1 MNPRDSHASR
11 SVSPKRRAA
20 EISLVG
26 GGSAAVFLV
35 LFIGLMIVGRERMLR
50 DPGTFWHIAAGE
62 RMLSEQTILRTDPFS
77 FSQTGQTWLAQQWL
91 GECAMALLHRL
102 GGLDLVFWGGAA
114 MLATLFAGLAHRLH
128 RAGLTAPVAV
138 VLTALAVGASSYHFL
153 LRPHLASLLFM
164 AALVVI
170 LLDVDAGRAHPR
182 RLLWI
187 PALLVVWSNTH
198 GAALGGVASAL
209 IVLFGWFFAPH
220 LPVVR
225 RWVTDPAAP
234 RWIGVAASLSA
245 VAILVTPFGSN
256 LPATWLSLMRSQVV
270 PQMII
275 EHGRPDW
282 TSPEGAMLAALAA
295 AYLALLASVARI
307 ELRVTWLLPL
317 VWLALAMSR
326 VRHGPLFVV
335 TAVLA
340 IGDMADAIRQ
350 SSRAAIFRN
359 RWRFAW
365 RAVSAAPGVVE
376 RAVRA
381 PRSTWG
387 AAIMLV
393 ALSAVLKSAGASV
406 PVIGANWAHVSDRHW
421 PVSAVAAAR
430 RAAARIH
437 RDSGSPSRSH
447 VPVRVFNDLGF
458 GGYLIYFA
466 PELPVYIDDRCEL
479 YGDAGLRR
487 YREVVSQPELFVG
500 LAHYDG
506 IDLAIVR
513 RNTKLD
519 RHLAERSNW
528 RPVHTDDVAAV
539 YCRGPV
545 IRP

>member
-1 MNPRDSHASR
+1 MNPRASLANR
-11 SVSPKRRAA
+11 NARPQRRNAA
-20 EISLVG
+20 IPSIG
-26 GGSAAVFLV
+26 GWTAFVFLV
-35 LFIGLMIVGRERMLR
+35 LFIGLMIAGRERMLR
-50 DPGTFWHIAAGE
+50 DPGTFWHIVAGE
-62 RMLSEQTILRTDPFS
+62 RMLSDLTILRTDPFS
-77 FSQTGQTWLAQQWL
+77 FSQSGQTWLAQQWL
-91 GECAMALLHRL
+91 GECLMALVHRL
-102 GGLDLVFWGGAA
+102 GGLDLVLWGGVA
-114 MLATLFAGLAHRLH
+114 MLATLFAWLAHRLH
-128 RAGLTAPVAV
+128 RAGLTVPLAV

-187 PALLVVWSNTH
+187 PTLLVAWSNTH
-198 GAALGGVASAL
+198 GAALGGLASAL
-209 IVLFGWFFAPH
+209 IVFFGWLFVPH

-225 RWVTDPAAP
+225 RWMIDPAAP
-234 RWIGVAASLSA
+234 RWIGAAASLSA
-245 VAILVTPFGSN
+245 VAPLITPFGPN
-256 LPATWLSLMRSQVV
+256 LPATWLSLMRSQVI

-282 TSPEGAMLAALAA
+282 TSPEGAMLGVLAA
-295 AYLALLASVARI
+295 VYLALLASVARI

-326 VRHGPLFVV
+326 VRHGPLFAV

-350 SSRAAIFRN
+350 SSRAAAFRS

-365 RAVSAAPGVVE
+365 CGVGAAQGLTLQT
-376 RAVRA
+376 VRA
-381 PRSTWG
+381 PRTAWT
-387 AAIMLV
+387 AAIILV
-393 ALSAVLKSAGASV
+393 ALSAVLKTAGASV
-406 PVIGANWAHVSDRHW
+406 PVIGANWARVSDRNW
-421 PVSAVAAAR
+421 PVAAVEAAR
-430 RAAARIH
+430 RTARSIQ
-437 RDSGSPSRSH
+437 RDADSACGGRE
-447 VPVRVFNDLGF
+447 PVRVFNDLGF

-487 YREVVSQPELFVG
+487 YREVVSHPELFVG
-500 LAHYDG
+500 LADYDG

-528 RPVHTDDVAAV
+528 QSVHTDDVAAV
-539 YCRGPV
+539 YRRGPV